1 MMERKD
7 TATPEAGRSTRTLAV
22 VIVLLLVVSVAARLS
37 VMGNYHLEGIDRD
50 TAGYIKVADNIASG
64 AGWVNH
70 SVRYLYA
77 LPDTIPFP
85 DSYWSPLFPL
95 MLAGM
100 FRAAGTS
107 FAAGQVVTL
116 VFGAL
121 VPLVAFFLAGALT
134 RSRAAAVCAGLIAA
148 VHPTLITSSSRVM
161 PEIVMIFL
169 VALALALL
177 LRSGGNGRRD
187 VWLGVTL
194 GLAYLLKYQNGALV
208 VPVVVYYF
216 LACPWREAMRRIAT
230 VGMVSLLVVS
240 PWLVRNAMVF
250 GDPFY
255 AIVRTGIIS
264 YYPEFG
270 NEARFVCMLDPPPA
284 GLPYI
289 LHHLGEAK
297 ALMHTALY
305 TVVTPFFREFSGS
318 LLLIPFVA
326 LGIVTMGRGWR
337 RWVPLGVFA
346 AFLVLFFSVTL
357 PLVRY
362 VLVLL
367 PVWIAFAAAG
377 MGVVWS
383 SFQRRPPVRMV
394 GRVVVVVALAWVLG
408 TQARHTWSVAQ
419 NTASE
424 WTPGANY
431 GVLEAQAV
439 AGFVQAHTDP
449 AEPVL
454 AAETY
459 HYALI
464 LDRGAV
470 QIPFDEETLVYL
482 RDRYRIRYLV
492 TSTRDLERRLPS
504 WTDSPPP
511 WATLVYTV
519 AADDIPRPEWNPT
532 YAWVSEM
539 RVYELR
545 R

>member
-1 MMERKD
+1 MG
-7 TATPEAGRSTRTLAV
+7 AGIVGKRAA
-22 VIVLLLVVSVAARLS
+22 VIVLLLVASVVVRLS
-37 VMGNYHLEGIDRD
+37 VMGNYHFEGIDRD
-50 TAGYIKVADNIASG
+50 TAGYMKVADNIAGG

-70 SVRYLYA
+70 SLRFLYA

-95 MLAGM
+95 MLAAV
-100 FRAAGTS
+100 FRVAGTS
-107 FAAGQVVTL
+107 FAAAQTVTL
-116 VFGAL
+116 FFGAL
-121 VPLVAFFLAGALT
+121 VPLVVVFLAGALT
-134 RSRAAAVCAGLIAA
+134 RSRAAAACAGLIAL
-148 VHPTLITSSSRVM
+148 VHPTLVTSSSRVM
-161 PEIVMIFL
+161 PEIVMIFF

-177 LRSGGNGRRD
+177 LRSGGDVRRD
-187 VWLGVTL
+187 VWLGVIL

-208 VPVVVYYF
+208 VPVVVYFF
-216 LACPWREAMRRIAT
+216 LVCPWREAIRRIAT
-230 VGMVSLLVVS
+230 VGVVSLLVVS
-240 PWLVRNAMVF
+240 PWLVRNTVVF

-255 AIVRTGIIS
+255 SIVRTGIVS

-270 NEARFVCMLDPPPA
+270 GEARFVCMLDPPPA
-284 GLPYI
+284 GMPYI

-305 TVVTPFFREFSGS
+305 TVVMPFFREFSGS
-318 LLLIPFVA
+318 LLLVPFVA
-326 LGIVTMGRGWR
+326 LGLVTMGRGWR
-337 RWVPLGVFA
+337 RWVALIAFA
-346 AFLVLFFSVTL
+346 AFIELFVSVTI
-357 PLVRY
+357 PFVRY
-362 VLVLL
+362 VLVVL

-383 SFQRRPPVRMV
+383 AFERRPRLRIA
-394 GRVVVVVALAWVLG
+394 GRAVVVVALAWVLVS
-408 TQARHTWSVAQ
+408 QARHTWSVAHDA
-419 NTASE
+419 ASE
-424 WTPGANY
+424 WAPGANY
-431 GVLEAQAV
+431 GVLEARAV

-449 AEPVL
+449 DEPVF

-482 RDRYRIRYLV
+482 RDRYHIQYLV

-504 WTDSPPP
+504 WIHSPPP

-519 AADDIPRPEWNPT
+519 AADDIPRPEWYPT
-532 YAWVSEM
+532 YAFASEM